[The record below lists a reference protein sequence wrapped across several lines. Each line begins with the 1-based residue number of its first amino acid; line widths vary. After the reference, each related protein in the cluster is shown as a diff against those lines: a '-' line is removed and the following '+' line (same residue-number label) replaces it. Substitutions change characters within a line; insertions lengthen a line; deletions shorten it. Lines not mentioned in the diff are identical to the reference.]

1 MLGRMRWRH
10 AGIILFAAAG
20 ILGGGQFRIAKVFI
34 KNPNAPHTT
43 FRVFAPGRDRD
54 VIEDKV
60 FDLANGDD
68 FMCHL
73 YDWYGFRE
81 LDGGFGVATR

>member
-1 MLGRMRWRH
+1 MRFRH
-10 AGIILFAAAG
+10 TAIILIAVIG
-20 ILGGGQFRIAKVFI
+20 ILGGGRFRIAKVTI
-34 KNPNAPHTT
+34 KESSDLRTV

-54 VIEDKV
+54 VITRTV
-60 FDLANGDD
+60 FNLTDGD

-81 LDGGFGVATR
+81 LDGGFGVATK

>member
-1 MLGRMRWRH
+1 MCFRN
-10 AGIILFAAAG
+10 AALVLLAV
-20 ILGGGQFRIAKVFI
+20 IAVFEGGQFRIAKVYI
-34 KNPNAPHTT
+34 KEASRPRTT
-43 FRVFAPGRDRD
+43 FRVFAPGLDQD
-54 VIEDKV
+54 VIARKV
-60 FDLANGDD
+60 FDLAAGED

>member
-1 MLGRMRWRH
+1 MRFRH
-10 AGIILFAAAG
+10 AAIILLAVLG

-34 KNPNAPHTT
+34 KEPGRERTV

-54 VIEDKV
+54 VITSTV
-60 FDLANGDD
+60 FNLTDDD